1 MVKDLE
7 PVARAQ
13 SGASG
18 PAAVAPSTHASAASN
33 YMQAVTDAIVLSAR
47 ARQVMDELSEG
58 QTVAEAWLSQ
68 FTQPPDLIQE
78 AVAAASQPAVAD
90 QSASDAQAAM
100 QSAAKRTLGD
110 LSWLFDAMS
119 PPRVDTSVVAHVLA
133 DRMAAD
139 AVGIN
144 PPLPQIKAQAEQ
156 SGAVPALYVE
166 NLTVTTSAGQT
177 TASVDR
183 VALTT
188 IDPSLAQSTVT
199 ADGKP
204 VVVDVGGEAG
214 KIATEAPPALPD
226 NKTAIAP
233 QAEQRAR
240 EALSRALLVI
250 RQGGQALPEGTLRV
264 KLDVLLPL

>member
-7 PVARAQ
+7 SVARTSSAALG
-13 SGASG
+13 S
-18 PAAVAPSTHASAASN
+18 AAVAQSTHASAASN

-47 ARQVMDELSEG
+47 ARQVMNELSEG

-68 FTQPPDLIQE
+68 FTQPPDLTEQ
-78 AVAAASQPAVAD
+78 AVAAAGQPATAD
-90 QSASDAQAAM
+90 QGGSDAQAAM
-100 QSAAKRTLGD
+100 QSAARRTLGD

-133 DRMAAD
+133 ERMAAD
-139 AVGIN
+139 AVGVN
-144 PPLPQIKAQAEQ
+144 PPLPQIKAQADL
-156 SGAVPALYVE
+156 SGTVPALYVE
-166 NLTVTTSAGQT
+166 NLSVTTSAGQT

-188 IDPSLAQSTVT
+188 IDPTLAQSTAT

-204 VVVDVGGEAG
+204 VVVDVGGDAG
-214 KIATEAPPALPD
+214 KLATEAPPALPGD
-226 NKTAIAP
+226 KTQVDP
-233 QAEQRAR
+233 QAEQKAR